1 MRQLVNKYNAS
12 LCRNTFRNAL
22 LMLVA
27 CCLLLPEAVAQNANR
42 KIKVTGTVFDEEG
55 LPMIGA
61 TIREATTHV
70 GTLTDL
76 NGWYEIQVPANG
88 TLEVSFIGYEKKRI
102 NVTGREKINVKLL
115 PDKKTALDEVV
126 VIGYGAVKKAD
137 LTGSVSNVKMGDI
150 QDAPVL
156 SIDQALQGRI
166 AGADIM
172 STTGEPGATTSIR
185 IRGTRSISASNEPLI
200 VVDGVMDAVHDLN
213 DLNTADIESISVL
226 KDASST
232 AIYGSKGSNGVIIIT
247 TKKGLSN
254 ADKPS
259 ISFKTDIGFSKIP
272 QKLDIM
278 NASELAQYRNDYA
291 YFNTADGNDEITD
304 GTPLSSYPY
313 SDPFSLGE
321 GTDWVNT
328 IGRTAMYQNYALSLS
343 GGTKKTSY
351 YVSLSYNNTEGVIRR
366 SGQERITGRVSLT
379 HQLFNW
385 MKVGYTGNY
394 TWRHNDENLA
404 SIGGTGW
411 WNSAIYLSP
420 TIKPM
425 DDYNPFY
432 YSGQK
437 INTPLATILLNTNY
451 QVRHS
456 TNHTGF
462 IEIEPIKNLRFKSQ
476 FTYYMYQRHTYRYYP
491 STLPAKV
498 EGEGGEAYRAEYDDH
513 NLLTE
518 NTLSY
523 LKTLDS
529 GHTFDGLLGFT
540 GQRLSSNDFSL
551 NGKGYMD
558 DNVKWNNMNA
568 VQDKQTYSASSST
581 SKRTKMSLLARFNY
595 NYKQRYYLTVTGR
608 YDGASNFAANN
619 KWGFFP
625 SAALKWNAAKEE
637 FMKGVDWVNEMA
649 IRVSAGRTGNDAIS
663 TYRSLAALS
672 STTNGYLFGGS
683 QPAAYYPSRL
693 ASPNLT
699 WEKTDLYNLGIDLA
713 FLNNRLFVTAEAYIS
728 KTRDLL
734 LTLQTPTQTGYS
746 SRLTNIGKT
755 SNKGIELTIESRN
768 IEKPKFSW
776 STTFTIAHNEQNVDD
791 IGTEDFVKAYGA
803 PGNNSYMMYGY
814 VKGYP
819 LNALWGFKYG
829 GVWKN
834 QDEVNRNKATFA
846 YASPSTTS
854 NGSVRYYDINHDGT
868 LSQDDLVYLGNAD
881 PWIYGGLQNTF
892 RFGNLKVGIYFNYSL
907 GGKIYNY
914 AELYMS
920 GSTFTN
926 QYRYM
931 LDSWHPVRNPNSDL
945 PRAGSIDTHV
955 PSDLQIHDATFLR
968 LKSISIGYTFN
979 LYKKTKCIRDLTLS
993 VNGENLYLWKKYN
1006 GFDPDVSTSTD
1017 FWTALLSNVSPRFTF
1032 FMIPISTYAPPP
1044 LLRQWAARIFPVGFS
1059 VFAIS

>member
-12 LCRNTFRNAL
+12 LYRNTFRNAL

-27 CCLLLPEAVAQNANR
+27 CCLLLPEAVAQNTNR

-462 IEIEPIKNLRFKSQ
+462 IEIDPIKNLRFKSQ

-663 TYRSLAALS
+663 TYRSLAVS

-1006 GFDPDVSTSTD
+1006 GFDPDVSTSGDSTLRRMD
-1017 FWTALLSNVSPRFTF
+1017 LGAYPKPRTITF
-1032 FMIPISTYAPPP
+1032 SAQIRY
-1044 LLRQWAARIFPVGFS
+1044 
-1059 VFAIS
+1059 

>member
-1 MRQLVNKYNAS
+1 MKQLVNKNNAS
-12 LCRNTFRNAL
+12 LYWNTIRKTL

-27 CCLLLPEAVAQNANR
+27 CCLLLPETVAQNANQ
-42 KIKVTGTVFDEEG
+42 KIKVSGTVFDEEDQ
-55 LPMIGA
+55 PMVGA
-61 TIREATTHV
+61 TIKETTTQV
-70 GTLTDL
+70 GTLTNLD
-76 NGWYEIQVPANG
+76 GWYEIQVPKNG
-88 TLEVSFIGYEKKRI
+88 TLEVSFIGYEKKTI
-102 NVTGREKINVKLL
+102 QIAGREKIHVKLL

-137 LTGSVSNVKMGDI
+137 LTGSVSNVKMEDI

-185 IRGTRSISASNEPLI
+185 LRGTRSISASNEPLI

-247 TKKGLSN
+247 TKKGLMN

-259 ISFKTDIGFSKIP
+259 ISFKTDIGFSQIP

-291 YFNTADGNDEITD
+291 YFNTADGNDKITD
-304 GTPLSSYPY
+304 GTPMSAYPY

-321 GTDWVNT
+321 GTDWVKT

-394 TWRHNDENLA
+394 TYRHNDKNLA

-411 WNSAIYLSP
+411 YNSAIYLSP
-420 TIKPM
+420 NIQPM

-437 INTPLATILLNTNY
+437 INTPLATILLNTDY
-451 QVRHS
+451 QAHHS

-462 IEIEPIKNLRFKSQ
+462 IEIEPVKNLKFKSQ
-476 FTYYMYQRHTYRYYP
+476 FTYYMYQRHAYRYYP

-498 EGEGGEAYRAEYDDH
+498 EGEGGEAYRAEYDDQ

-523 LKTLDS
+523 LKSFDS
-529 GHTFDGLLGFT
+529 GHTIDGLLGFT
-540 GQRLSSNDFSL
+540 GQRISSNDISL
-551 NGKGYMD
+551 TGKGYMD
-558 DNVKWNNMNA
+558 DHVTWNNMNA
-568 VQDKQTYSASSST
+568 VQDKETYSASSGT
-581 SKRTKMSLLARFNY
+581 NKRTKMSLLARFNY

-637 FMKGVDWVNEMA
+637 FMEGIDWINEMS
-649 IRVSAGRTGNDAIS
+649 IRLSAGRTGNDAIS
-663 TYRSLAALS
+663 AYRSLAALS

-713 FLNNRLFVTAEAYIS
+713 FLNNRLLVTAEAYIS
-728 KTRDLL
+728 KTKDLL

-755 SNKGIELTIESRN
+755 SNKGVELTIESRN

-791 IGTEDFVKAYGA
+791 IGTEEFVKAYG
-803 PGNNSYMMYGY
+803 
-814 VKGYP
+814 
-819 LNALWGFKYG
+819 
-829 GVWKN
+829 
-834 QDEVNRNKATFA
+834 DR
-846 YASPSTTS
+846 
-854 NGSVRYYDINHDGT
+854 
-868 LSQDDLVYLGNAD
+868 
-881 PWIYGGLQNTF
+881 
-892 RFGNLKVGIYFNYSL
+892 
-907 GGKIYNY
+907 
-914 AELYMS
+914 
-920 GSTFTN
+920 
-926 QYRYM
+926 
-931 LDSWHPVRNPNSDL
+931 
-945 PRAGSIDTHV
+945 
-955 PSDLQIHDATFLR
+955 
-968 LKSISIGYTFN
+968 
-979 LYKKTKCIRDLTLS
+979 KT
-993 VNGENLYLWKKYN
+993 V
-1006 GFDPDVSTSTD
+1006 V
-1017 FWTALLSNVSPRFTF
+1017 
-1032 FMIPISTYAPPP
+1032 
-1044 LLRQWAARIFPVGFS
+1044 
-1059 VFAIS
+1059 

>member
-12 LCRNTFRNAL
+12 LYRNTFRNAL

-27 CCLLLPEAVAQNANR
+27 CCLLLPEAVAQNTNR

-462 IEIEPIKNLRFKSQ
+462 IEIDPIKNLRFKSQ

-663 TYRSLAALS
+663 TYRSLAVS

-734 LTLQTPTQTGYS
+734 RTLQTPTQTGYS

-1006 GFDPDVSTSTD
+1006 GFDPDVSTSGDSTLRRMD
-1017 FWTALLSNVSPRFTF
+1017 LGAYPKPRTITF
-1032 FMIPISTYAPPP
+1032 SAQIRY
-1044 LLRQWAARIFPVGFS
+1044 
-1059 VFAIS
+1059 

>member
-1 MRQLVNKYNAS
+1 MKQLVNKNNAS
-12 LCRNTFRNAL
+12 LYWNTIRKTL

-27 CCLLLPEAVAQNANR
+27 CCLLLPETVAQNANQ
-42 KIKVTGTVFDEEG
+42 KIKVSGTVFDEEDQ
-55 LPMIGA
+55 PMVGA
-61 TIREATTHV
+61 TIKETTTQV
-70 GTLTDL
+70 GTLTNLD
-76 NGWYEIQVPANG
+76 GWYEIQVPKNG
-88 TLEVSFIGYEKKRI
+88 TLEVSFIGYEKKTI
-102 NVTGREKINVKLL
+102 QIAGREKIHVKLL

-137 LTGSVSNVKMGDI
+137 LTGSVSNVKMEDI

-185 IRGTRSISASNEPLI
+185 LRGTRSISASNEPLI

-247 TKKGLSN
+247 TKKGLMN

-259 ISFKTDIGFSKIP
+259 ISFKTDIGFSQIP

-291 YFNTADGNDEITD
+291 YFNTADGNDKITD
-304 GTPLSSYPY
+304 GTPMSAYPY

-321 GTDWVNT
+321 GTDWVKT

-394 TWRHNDENLA
+394 TYRHNDKNLA

-411 WNSAIYLSP
+411 YNSAIYLSP
-420 TIKPM
+420 NIQPM

-437 INTPLATILLNTNY
+437 INTPLATILLNTDY
-451 QVRHS
+451 QAHHS

-462 IEIEPIKNLRFKSQ
+462 IEIEPVKNLKFKSQ
-476 FTYYMYQRHTYRYYP
+476 FTYYMYQRHAYRYYP

-498 EGEGGEAYRAEYDDH
+498 EGEGGEAYRAEYDDQ

-523 LKTLDS
+523 LKSFDS
-529 GHTFDGLLGFT
+529 GHTIDGLLGFT
-540 GQRLSSNDFSL
+540 GQRISSNDISL
-551 NGKGYMD
+551 TGKGYMD
-558 DNVKWNNMNA
+558 DHVTWNNMNA
-568 VQDKQTYSASSST
+568 VQDKETYSASSGT
-581 SKRTKMSLLARFNY
+581 NKRTKMSLLARFNY

-637 FMKGVDWVNEMA
+637 FMEGIDWINEMS
-649 IRVSAGRTGNDAIS
+649 IRLSAGRTGNDAIS
-663 TYRSLAALS
+663 AYRSLAALS

-713 FLNNRLFVTAEAYIS
+713 FLNNRLLVTAEAYIS
-728 KTRDLL
+728 KTKDLL

-755 SNKGIELTIESRN
+755 SNKGVELTIESRN

-791 IGTEDFVKAYGA
+791 IGTEEFVKAYGA

-814 VKGYP
+814 AKDYP

-834 QDEVNRNKATFA
+834 QDEVNRNKATHA

-854 NGSVRYYDINHDGT
+854 NGTVRYYDINHDGT
-868 LSQDDLVYLGNAD
+868 LNQDDLVYLGNAD

-892 RFGNLKVGIYFNYSL
+892 RFGNWKVGVYFNYSL

-914 AELYMS
+914 AELYM
-920 GSTFTN
+920 
-926 QYRYM
+926 
-931 LDSWHPVRNPNSDL
+931 
-945 PRAGSIDTHV
+945 
-955 PSDLQIHDATFLR
+955 
-968 LKSISIGYTFN
+968 
-979 LYKKTKCIRDLTLS
+979 
-993 VNGENLYLWKKYN
+993 
-1006 GFDPDVSTSTD
+1006 
-1017 FWTALLSNVSPRFTF
+1017 
-1032 FMIPISTYAPPP
+1032 
-1044 LLRQWAARIFPVGFS
+1044 
-1059 VFAIS
+1059 

>member
-1 MRQLVNKYNAS
+1 MRENAFVEAWKTQHRRVSMILGLTLLCAPSAISVYAENGVNDI
-12 LCRNTFRNAL
+12 T
-22 LMLVA
+22 VQ
-27 CCLLLPEAVAQNANR
+27 AVMQTKTVKGTVLDENGEPLIGVSIVV
-42 KIKVTGTVFDEEG
+42 KGTSTGTITDFDG
-55 LPMIGA
+55 KFSINLPAGSK
-61 TIREATTHV
+61 ELV
-70 GTLTDL
+70 
-76 NGWYEIQVPANG
+76 
-88 TLEVSFIGYEKKRI
+88 VSYIGYKEQAIIVSGNAPLNIKM
-102 NVTGREKINVKLL
+102 V
-115 PDKKTALDEVV
+115 PDTQALDEVV
-126 VIGYGAVKKAD
+126 VIGYGTVKKRD
-137 LTGSVSNVKMGDI
+137 LTGAVASVKSEDI
-150 QDAPVL
+150 TMNPGVNPMD
-156 SIDQALQGRI
+156 ALQGKI
-166 AGADIM
+166 AGLDITN
-172 STTGEPGATTSIR
+172 SSGQAGSSPTVQL
-185 IRGTRSISASNEPLI
+185 RGTRSLQLDEDGNISSDAFKPTYI
-200 VVDGVMDAVHDLN
+200 IDGMPGDIATLN
-213 DLNTADIESISVL
+213 PNDIESIEVL

-1006 GFDPDVSTSTD
+1006 GFDPDVSTSGDSTLRRMD
-1017 FWTALLSNVSPRFTF
+1017 LGAYPKPRTITF
-1032 FMIPISTYAPPP
+1032 SAQIRY
-1044 LLRQWAARIFPVGFS
+1044 
-1059 VFAIS
+1059 

>member
-12 LCRNTFRNAL
+12 LYRNTFRNAL

-27 CCLLLPEAVAQNANR
+27 CCLLLLEAVAQNANR

-126 VIGYGAVKKAD
+126 IIGYGAVKKAD

-1006 GFDPDVSTSTD
+1006 GFDPDVSTSGDSTLRRMD
-1017 FWTALLSNVSPRFTF
+1017 LGAYPKPRTITF
-1032 FMIPISTYAPPP
+1032 SAQIRY
-1044 LLRQWAARIFPVGFS
+1044 
-1059 VFAIS
+1059 

>member
-12 LCRNTFRNAL
+12 LYRNTFRNAL

-1006 GFDPDVSTSTD
+1006 GFDPDVSTYD
-1017 FWTALLSNVSPRFTF
+1017 VWTWVHTRNRV
-1032 FMIPISTYAPPP
+1032 P
-1044 LLRQWAARIFPVGFS
+1044 LRS
-1059 VFAIS
+1059 VPKSDIN